1 QRGLNRFHIE
11 VQADAVDVDSVQAG
25 VAGDGEILS
34 VQYRKVPIE
43 DAPDKD
49 ISKLEDKKE
58 RLTRKRLQLRKE
70 KTVAKK
76 QIRFLDSIVGFAE
89 TDMPLKIKSEFPT
102 REKLA
107 EVLEFLSE
115 NYEALAE
122 THLDVRHQIK
132 DLDQEIRLLD
142 EQLKNLRK
150 SHSKTL
156 SGIEVVFGS
165 YKDQPLTIEA
175 SYLTRQASWE
185 PVYKVD
191 VPRDLSGITL
201 TQMARVHQKTGEN
214 WQSVK
219 LSISNAAPLKGASL
233 PDPQSWFINHPYDEM
248 LLTGGVA
255 DRATAPSAV
264 DGQPGFQK
272 ILQAGESQLFNNL
285 ELSAASPKLIQ
296 TEQKELPLAFE
307 YDLLQPVTL
316 ITGNGDAMLPLSTND
331 LPCEF
336 FHYTVPQNDPRVYLV
351 CRSASGNALLAGQLS
366 IHFGGRYMG
375 RTDLAEKKAGE
386 DLLINLGVESG
397 IKIKREQL
405 TDKINETRFGKM
417 EQSSVAHE
425 MEYRITIEN
434 LNDNPVQVQ
443 ILDSIPVSTSDCVQI
458 MDLKTYPE
466 PTLRDYLQQEG
477 VMLWILQV
485 DPQADRD
492 IRIKFF
498 VKHPKNSFPWG
509 L

>member
-1 QRGLNRFHIE
+1 
-11 VQADAVDVDSVQAG
+11 
-25 VAGDGEILS
+25 
-34 VQYRKVPIE
+34 
-43 DAPDKD
+43 
-49 ISKLEDKKE
+49 
-58 RLTRKRLQLRKE
+58 
-70 KTVAKK
+70 
-76 QIRFLDSIVGFAE
+76 
-89 TDMPLKIKSEFPT
+89 
-102 REKLA
+102 
-107 EVLEFLSE
+107 
-115 NYEALAE
+115 
-122 THLDVRHQIK
+122 
-132 DLDQEIRLLD
+132 
-142 EQLKNLRK
+142 
-150 SHSKTL
+150 
-156 SGIEVVFGS
+156 
-165 YKDQPLTIEA
+165 
-175 SYLTRQASWE
+175 
-185 PVYKVD
+185 
-191 VPRDLSGITL
+191 
-201 TQMARVHQKTGEN
+201 
-214 WQSVK
+214 
-219 LSISNAAPLKGASL
+219 
-233 PDPQSWFINHPYDEM
+233 
-248 LLTGGVA
+248 
-255 DRATAPSAV
+255 
-264 DGQPGFQK
+264 
-272 ILQAGESQLFNNL
+272 
-285 ELSAASPKLIQ
+285 
-296 TEQKELPLAFE
+296 
-307 YDLLQPVTL
+307 
-316 ITGNGDAMLPLSTND
+316 MLPLSTND

-351 CRSASGNALLAGQLS
+351 CRSASDNALLAGQLS

-434 LNDNPVQVQ
+434 LNDSPVQVQ

-485 DPQADRD
+485 DPHADRD